1 VQFTSITDRTG
12 ELNNFFG
19 RQALRGCLFAM
30 LKACYNDT
38 IFGLKPV
45 VHSSFPFVRTSIEH
59 LAKWHCLTF
68 KSASK
73 KPSKKRKK
81 AAMPRSCVQ
90 HGRCLFPVF
99 VPILL
104 FA

>member
-1 VQFTSITDRTG
+1 MTLSSFKWLIQCFTNAWKDKRKGQDDMKIKRV
-12 ELNNFFG
+12 E
-19 RQALRGCLFAM
+19 
-30 LKACYNDT
+30 
-38 IFGLKPV
+38 
-45 VHSSFPFVRTSIEH
+45 FPFVRTSIEH